1 MYTNKKSGKP
11 SADRNSSGFSRGGAS
26 STRRTQSGSATASR
40 SSAPQK
46 TFNSSRSSSSSY
58 GGGSTSGSTAYGS
71 RPRSAPGSSFGGRS
85 SSGGYGSR
93 PQSGGYSSRG
103 SFGGRSSSF
112 GGGRSSGGGG
122 RGKTKMRGEYID
134 TAKFI
139 YKPTADDLKV
149 KTHEIK
155 HTFAD
160 FGFSQMTNANLAR
173 RGYVTPSPIQD
184 KSIPLTMKGHDIIG
198 LARTGSGK
206 TAAFLLPLIQKAEQN
221 PDTQVL
227 ILAPT
232 RELATQINTELR
244 DFTQGMRIF
253 STVCVGGLPI
263 YRQIQDLKRRNNF
276 IIATPGRLKDLA
288 DRGVV
293 KYNNV
298 SAVVLDE
305 VDHMLDMGFV
315 DDITAILEQLPKDR
329 QSFFFS
335 ATMPPRIKALMDR
348 FLKNPEVVEIEST
361 GSSAKS
367 VEQDVVR
374 ITDKAQKIPKLLE
387 ILEDAD
393 TERTLIFVETKAGVE
408 KLSDELEFHGYK
420 VGYIHGDK
428 PQRAR
433 QRTLDDFKSGKTQVM
448 IATDVAARG
457 IDIKDVTHVI
467 NFTIPQTHNDYIHRI
482 GRTGRAGKTGKA
494 FTFV

>member
-11 SADRNSSGFSRGGAS
+11 SADRNSSGFSRGGTS
-26 STRRTQSGSATASR
+26 SARRPQSG
-40 SSAPQK
+40 SAPQK
-46 TFNSSRSSSSSY
+46 TFTSSSRS
-58 GGGSTSGSTAYGS
+58 SGSTAYGS
-71 RPRSAPGSSFGGRS
+71 RPRTAAGSSFGGRS
-85 SSGGYGSR
+85 SGGSYGSR

-112 GGGRSSGGGG
+112 GGGRSSGGG

-315 DDITAILEQLPKDR
+315 DDITAILEQLPKER

-387 ILEDAD
+387 ILEDAEA
-393 TERTLIFVETKAGVE
+393 ERTLIFVETKAGVE

-433 QRTLDDFKSGKTQVM
+433 QRTLDDFKTGKTQVM

>member
-1 MYTNKKSGKP
+1 MYNNKKGGAPTGRPAGS
-11 SADRNSSGFSRGGAS
+11 RFSRGGNTGS
-26 STRRTQSGSATASR
+26 ST
-40 SSAPQK
+40 
-46 TFNSSRSSSSSY
+46 SSRSSQSGSSS
-58 GGGSTSGSTAYGS
+58 SARTANSSYGS
-71 RPRSAPGSSFGGRS
+71 RPRTATNSTSYGNRPARNATHNVAGRPAG
-85 SSGGYGSR
+85 GGYSARVASAR
-93 PQSGGYSSRG
+93 PQTGGYSSRG
-103 SFGGRSSSF
+103 SYGSRPSF
-112 GGGRSSGGGG
+112 GGGRGGSG
-122 RGKTKMRGEYID
+122 RGKSKMRGEYID

-160 FGFSQMTNANLAR
+160 FKFSAMTNANLAR
-173 RGYVTPSPIQD
+173 RGYTTPSPIQD
-184 KSIPLTMKGHDIIG
+184 KTIPLTMRGADIIG

-206 TAAFLLPLIQKAEQN
+206 TAAFLLPLIQKAEAN
-221 PDTQVL
+221 PDFQAL

-298 SAVVLDE
+298 GAVVLDE

-315 DDITAILEQLPKDR
+315 DDITAILEQLPKNR

-348 FLKNPEVVEIEST
+348 FLKNPELVEIEST
-361 GSSAKS
+361 GTSAKS
-367 VEQDVVR
+367 VEQDIVR

-387 ILEDAD
+387 ILEHDD
-393 TERTLIFVETKAGVE
+393 NERTLIFVETKAGVE

-433 QRTLDDFKSGKTQVM
+433 QRTLDDFKSGKTQIM

-467 NFTIPQTHNDYIHRI
+467 NFTVPQTHNDYIHRI

>member
-1 MYTNKKSGKP
+1 
-11 SADRNSSGFSRGGAS
+11 
-26 STRRTQSGSATASR
+26 
-40 SSAPQK
+40 
-46 TFNSSRSSSSSY
+46 
-58 GGGSTSGSTAYGS
+58 
-71 RPRSAPGSSFGGRS
+71 
-85 SSGGYGSR
+85 
-93 PQSGGYSSRG
+93 
-103 SFGGRSSSF
+103 
-112 GGGRSSGGGG
+112 
-122 RGKTKMRGEYID
+122 MRGEYID

-155 HTFAD
+155 HSFAD
-160 FGFSQMTNANLAR
+160 FKFSAMTNANLAR
-173 RGYVTPSPIQD
+173 RGYTTPSPIQD
-184 KSIPLTMKGHDIIG
+184 KTIPLTMRGADIIG

-206 TAAFLLPLIQKAEQN
+206 TAAFLLPLIQKAEAN
-221 PDTQVL
+221 PDFQAL

-298 SAVVLDE
+298 GAVVLDE

-315 DDITAILEQLPKDR
+315 DDITAILEQLPKTR

-348 FLKNPEVVEIEST
+348 FLKNPELIEIEST

-367 VEQDVVR
+367 VEQDIIRV
-374 ITDKAQKIPKLLE
+374 TDRAQKIPKLLE

-433 QRTLDDFKSGKTQVM
+433 QRTLDDFKSGKTSVM

>member
-1 MYTNKKSGKP
+1 MDKYNKSGKP
-11 SADRNSSGFSRGGAS
+11 SASRGGSSFSRSGSSGRSSTGASATSRTRSSSNRGSSSGFSS
-26 STRRTQSGSATASR
+26 
-40 SSAPQK
+40 
-46 TFNSSRSSSSSY
+46 
-58 GGGSTSGSTAYGS
+58 
-71 RPRSAPGSSFGGRS
+71 GGRS
-85 SSGGYGSR
+85 SSSTGSRSTFNGPRSRFTAPSSGGSRGGSGYGNRGGSS
-93 PQSGGYSSRG
+93 SGYRGGSSRG
-103 SFGGRSSSF
+103 GSF
-112 GGGRSSGGGG
+112 GGGR
-122 RGKTKMRGEYID
+122 GKSKMRGEFID

-139 YKPTADDLKV
+139 YKPTSDDLKV

-184 KSIPLTMKGHDIIG
+184 QSIPVTMAGKDIIG

-206 TAAFLLPLIQKAEQN
+206 TAAFLLPLIQRAEQN

-263 YRQIQDLKRRNNF
+263 YRQIQDLKRKNHF

-293 KYNNV
+293 KYNQI

-315 DDITAILEQLPKDR
+315 DDITAILEQLPKNR

-335 ATMPPRIKALMDR
+335 ATMPPRIKSLMDR
-348 FLKNPEVVEIEST
+348 FLQNPVVIEIEST

-367 VEQDVVR
+367 VEQDVIRV
-374 ITDKAQKIPKLLE
+374 TDRSKKLPKLLE
-387 ILEDAD
+387 ILEDAEA
-393 TERTLIFVETKAGVE
+393 ERTLIFVETKAGVE
-408 KLSDELEFHGYK
+408 KLADELEFHGYS

-428 PQRAR
+428 VQRQR
-433 QRTLDDFKSGKTQVM
+433 QRTLDDFKAGKTKVM

-467 NFTIPQTHNDYIHRI
+467 NYTIPQTHNDYIHRI

>member
-1 MYTNKKSGKP
+1 MYNNKKGGKP
-11 SADRNSSGFSRGGAS
+11 TGSGFSRAPAS
-26 STRRTQSGSATASR
+26 G
-40 SSAPQK
+40 
-46 TFNSSRSSSSSY
+46 RSSSSN
-58 GGGSTSGSTAYGS
+58 TSSRFKSGAVSQNSSSHGS
-71 RPRSAPGSSFGGRS
+71 RPRTASSAGY
-85 SSGGYGSR
+85 SSGARASSNYGSR

-103 SFGGRSSSF
+103 SFGGRSSSNF
-112 GGGRSSGGGG
+112 GRGNSGGYGSRSSIGG
-122 RGKTKMRGEYID
+122 RGKSKMRGEYID

-155 HTFAD
+155 HSFAD
-160 FGFSQMTNANLAR
+160 FNFSPMTNANLAR
-173 RGYVTPSPIQD
+173 RGYTIPSPIQD
-184 KSIPLTMKGHDIIG
+184 KSIPIAMTGKDIIG
-198 LARTGSGK
+198 LAKTGSGK
-206 TAAFLLPLIQKAEQN
+206 TAAFLLPLIQKVEKDYN
-221 PDTQVL
+221 TQVL

-263 YRQIQDLKRRNNF
+263 YRQIQDLKRKNHF

-293 KYNNV
+293 KYNFV
-298 SAVVLDE
+298 GAVVLDE

-315 DDITAILEQLPKDR
+315 DDITAILEQLPKTR

-335 ATMPPRIKALMDR
+335 ATMPPKIKALMDR
-348 FLKNPEVVEIEST
+348 FLQNPETIEIEST

-367 VEQDVVR
+367 VEQDIIR
-374 ITDKAQKIPKLLE
+374 ITDRAQKIPKLLE

-428 PQRAR
+428 PQRSR

-457 IDIKDVTHVI
+457 IDIKDISHVI
-467 NFTIPQTHNDYIHRI
+467 NYTVPQTHNDYIHRI